1 VGKSASLDQ
10 SGYAQVAALKDDLEM
25 KEYILRVVDK
35 YDCKINEIGGLMG
48 IVPWFSG
55 TTSTQNIGKLEDTLL
70 FALLSNTNK
79 PWLSYKNSDHLT
91 GDTAQLGFVGYVQ
104 VAAMRN
110 DMEMKKFS
118 RRVCK
123 DMGVQIVDDGGFEGM
138 VKYYSGTNNFQ
149 SYERLQSE
157 IKSAANAPNAWAKWI
172 NPPTAAPMKAPMKK

>member
-1 VGKSASLDQ
+1 M
-10 SGYAQVAALKDDLEM
+10 KDDLEM
-25 KEYILRVVDK
+25 KEFILRVVDK
-35 YDCKINEIGGLMG
+35 YDCKVQEIGGLMG

-55 TTSTQNIGKLEDTLL
+55 TTSAQDITKLEDTLL

-79 PWLSYKNSDHLT
+79 PWLTYKNSDHIT
-91 GDTAQLGFVGYVQ
+91 GETAQLGFVGYVQ

-110 DMEMKKFS
+110 DMEMKKFA

-123 DMGVQIVDDGGFEGM
+123 DMGVQIVDEGGFEGM

-172 NPPTAAPMKAPMKK
+172 TPPKAEKAADPPKKK